1 MEITI
6 QDHDRVSVVTVTG
19 RLDAATAPD
28 LETALSQLVDRNRNN
43 IVLDLKEVDF
53 ISSIGLRA
61 IIFTYKSVKRADGD
75 LRLASPSPAVE
86 MVLKTLGLTPM
97 FSIYP
102 SSKEAIAS
110 F

>member
-1 MEITI
+1 MEIAV
-6 QDHDRVSVVTVTG
+6 QDHDRVSVVKVAG

-28 LETALSQLVDRNRNN
+28 LETALSRLVDRKRNN

-61 IIFTYKSVKRADGD
+61 IILTYKTVKLADGD
-75 LRLASPSPAVE
+75 VRLASPSPAVA
-86 MVLKTLGLTPM
+86 MVLKTLGMTPM

-102 SSKEAIAS
+102 SSAEAVAS

>member
-1 MEITI
+1 MEIAV
-6 QDHDRVSVVTVTG
+6 QDHDRVSVVKVTG

-28 LETALSQLVDRNRNN
+28 LQTALSQLVDRKRNN
-43 IVLDLKEVDF
+43 IVLDLKDVDF

-61 IIFTYKSVKRADGD
+61 IVLTYKTVKLTEGD
-75 LRLASPSPAVE
+75 LRLASPSPSVA
-86 MVLKTLGLTPM
+86 MVLKTLGMTPM

-102 SSKEAIAS
+102 SSAEAVAS